1 MTDSMLSTPGPSMSL
16 QTTTTPPSLDS
27 VPSPLTQTSCVTND
41 ATMVTAAN
49 TTITTTTRQLQ
60 RNNERLRSRIQ
71 RVEGEVTELREA
83 NQAARV
89 DIGLADMILE
99 DLMAQDT
106 TVATY
111 DTLAKLSKLLEAASS
126 KLRKAT

>member
-1 MTDSMLSTPGPSMSL
+1 M
-16 QTTTTPPSLDS
+16 
-27 VPSPLTQTSCVTND
+27 
-41 ATMVTAAN
+41 
-49 TTITTTTRQLQ
+49 
-60 RNNERLRSRIQ
+60 
-71 RVEGEVTELREA
+71 TELREA